1 MPQPSP
7 NVTELLRA
15 WSAGDKAA
23 LDQLIPVVYDELRR
37 QASRYLR
44 RELPGH
50 TLQTTALVNE
60 AYVRLVDQKN
70 VQWHDERDFSASDP
84 ARHRTSTQ
92 PSWPSHS
99 VGAG

>member
-1 MPQPSP
+1 MPKPSP

-15 WSAGDKAA
+15 WTAGEKAA

-60 AYVRLVDQKN
+60 AYVRLVDQKK
-70 VQWHDERDFSASDP
+70 VTDDGVYFYDARATPDP
-84 ARHRTSTQ
+84 AIEFYSFVNKQT
-92 PSWPSHS
+92 
-99 VGAG
+99 